1 MENLMKTD
9 PQDLARSIIISSE
22 KIKNYSVQ
30 FTKLGD
36 LTYNEMLI
44 MDYLSE
50 NGDSLQK
57 DIAIAH
63 AISKQ
68 TINLSVKSLIKNGYI
83 TIYQSDSN
91 KKEKILTLTDKGNV
105 MKRYS
110 IINRSKR
117 RAEIIQKFGLEKA
130 ILLESLLQEYETI
143 TGEVLTEAVEKHKEK
158 TRRFKILEKN
168 EIELWEGNRQGF
180 SKE

>member
-1 MENLMKTD
+1 MKTN
-9 PQDLARSIIISSE
+9 PQELARSIIISSE

-36 LTYNEMLI
+36 LAYNEMLI
-44 MDYLSE
+44 IDYLSE

-68 TINLSVKSLIKNGYI
+68 TINLSVKNLIKNGYI
-83 TIYQSDSN
+83 SVYQAPNN

-110 IINRSKR
+110 ILNRSKWR
-117 RAEIIQKFGLEKA
+117 QKIIDKFGLEKA
-130 ILLESLLQEYETI
+130 ILLEGLLQEYESI
-143 TGEVLTEAVEKHKEK
+143 TGDVLAEAVEIHKEK
-158 TRRFKILEKN
+158 TRKFRILEKN
-168 EIELWEGNRQGF
+168 EIELWEGPRR
-180 SKE
+180 